1 MLRRCHFVIG
11 RKTMKRTIII
21 LATLLLVSA
30 CAFNGQHSSSAKPSG
45 KCDGSKGATTTNVFY
60 GDGELRITPISRIK
74 ANSEFR
80 FKLKPNDKKTDRFD
94 YKSVDV
100 EIKFKPDDESDSAE
114 FIDIKGSS
122 AKATD
127 STLIVCVPA
136 DAAKGDVYEFFINV
150 DEVGKLDPRAEVY

>member
-1 MLRRCHFVIG
+1 
-11 RKTMKRTIII
+11 MKRAIII

-30 CAFNGQHSSSAKPSG
+30 CAFNGQYSSSAKPSG
-45 KCDGSKGATTTNVFY
+45 ICDGSIGATTTNVFY
-60 GDGELRITPISRIK
+60 GDGELRITPISKIK

-80 FKLKPNDKKTDRFD
+80 FKLKPDHKKTDRID
-94 YKSVDV
+94 YNSVDV
-100 EIKFKPDDESDSAE
+100 EIKFKSSESDSAE

-136 DAAKGDVYEFFINV
+136 DAAKGDVYEFFIDV
-150 DEVGKLDPRAEVY
+150 DKVGKLDPRAEVY